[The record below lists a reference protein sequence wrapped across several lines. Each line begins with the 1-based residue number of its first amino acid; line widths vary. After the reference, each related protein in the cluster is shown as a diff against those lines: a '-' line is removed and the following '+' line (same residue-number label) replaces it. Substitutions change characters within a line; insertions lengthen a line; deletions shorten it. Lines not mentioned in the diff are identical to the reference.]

1 MPSVQPTLAP
11 EIANNVIKLYRE
23 CLRRAH
29 SFEPQNR
36 ELLIIL
42 VQSQFRHHKD
52 ETNPDKIQKYKDD
65 AVRGVI
71 DHMIFEAQRKAH
83 QTQSTDES

>member
-29 SFEPQNR
+29 SFEP
-36 ELLIIL
+36 
-42 VQSQFRHHKD
+42 QFRHHKD